1 MWRFLSENIG
11 FKWNYVPNLSFMY
24 LIQVL
29 AGSVQ
34 IRSDIKNYL
43 ALIRYGDILGSGA
56 EGLAAGNRRG
66 FDFDIIAINLNW
78 AEIEQIFYNNKA
90 P

>member
-1 MWRFLSENIG
+1 MKLCTW
-11 FKWNYVPNLSFMY
+11 FKFYVSNSSFG
-24 LIQVL
+24 
-29 AGSVQ
+29 GSVQ

-78 AEIEQIFYNNKA
+78 AEIEQIFSNNKA

>member
-1 MWRFLSENIG
+1 
-11 FKWNYVPNLSFMY
+11 MY

-66 FDFDIIAINLNW
+66 FDFDIIAINLN
-78 AEIEQIFYNNKA
+78 
-90 P
+90 